1 MYGVDGVFSKFLI
14 LLIYNDYLYGF
25 GFIFFWN

>member
-14 LLIYNDYLYGF
+14 LLIYNDNLYGF